1 MLMRTAAADPI
12 LDEMRWKSYMALSNE
27 IIVIPSEKMNRE
39 ISSDIPITILEVENY
54 LISNNYYESKD
65 VLNFYNQTILYV
77 NQYKSGLRNV
87 KGALEEIALLIE
99 DELKNKILL
108 NMPRPKGV
116 PNKIT
121 SEVKEKLQL
130 LIDELI
136 ESLEINKLDTNQ
148 RIKMLQIALQYTLP
162 RLQSMV
168 VRDEVELDL
177 PLFVE

>member
-1 MLMRTAAADPI
+1 MKYLTLRYK
-12 LDEMRWKSYMALSNE
+12 LYKVY
-27 IIVIPSEKMNRE
+27 K
-39 ISSDIPITILEVENY
+39 DIM
-54 LISNNYYESKD
+54 
-65 VLNFYNQTILYV
+65 
-77 NQYKSGLRNV
+77 GR
-87 KGALEEIALLIE
+87 IA
-99 DELKNKILL
+99 
-108 NMPRPKGV
+108 GV

-168 VRDEVELDL
+168 VRDEVEVDL

>member
-1 MLMRTAAADPI
+1 MGR
-12 LDEMRWKSYMALSNE
+12 
-27 IIVIPSEKMNRE
+27 
-39 ISSDIPITILEVENY
+39 
-54 LISNNYYESKD
+54 
-65 VLNFYNQTILYV
+65 
-77 NQYKSGLRNV
+77 
-87 KGALEEIALLIE
+87 IA
-99 DELKNKILL
+99 
-108 NMPRPKGV
+108 GV

-130 LIDELI
+130 LIDEII

-168 VRDEVELDL
+168 VRDEVEVDL

>member
-1 MLMRTAAADPI
+1 MKYLTLRYK
-12 LDEMRWKSYMALSNE
+12 LYK
-27 IIVIPSEKMNRE
+27 VHK
-39 ISSDIPITILEVENY
+39 DIM
-54 LISNNYYESKD
+54 
-65 VLNFYNQTILYV
+65 
-77 NQYKSGLRNV
+77 GR
-87 KGALEEIALLIE
+87 IA
-99 DELKNKILL
+99 
-108 NMPRPKGV
+108 GV

-162 RLQSMV
+162 RLKSMV
-168 VRDEVELDL
+168 IRDEVEVDL